1 MESAATAGYWLS
13 PQQKYVWSLQQQAA
27 AYRSVCIV
35 RLDRSISPVDM
46 ASVLNA
52 LMARHE
58 ILRTIYARQAG
69 MRYPFQVVLQHVA
82 PKIETVELSGFP
94 AAEQSARLAE
104 LFEKEKVPCS
114 GPEQGPVV
122 AAKIVLLGSNC
133 AAVLLS
139 IPAIAAD
146 RQSLEIV
153 LQDLTLLATGAKTEV
168 ESEPVRYIQF
178 AQWQNDLVPENDEN
192 AADGLAFWKE
202 HAGDAL
208 PLAVPHERKT
218 GGQFRPA
225 GISVDVEP
233 RTLRQIESLVDALNA
248 SSAEVLLAAW
258 QSLLWRVTG
267 QTSYKVGVVFD
278 GREYEELHNAVGV
291 IAKTIPINAQFDADF
306 RFRELVEQIHT
317 ALWEAAAWQEYFTP
331 GSGFGVEAP
340 VVFEYAREKQSGGNQ
355 RVFIA
360 NDPYKLK
367 LTAVERSSGLSLE
380 FNFDSSRFDR
390 TFIERVAGYFL
401 RLLAAAVS
409 EPDWH
414 VNRLPLLD
422 DTEKHMLL
430 YAWNNTEA
438 DYPREKCFH
447 ELFEAQVS
455 DTPDRLAL
463 RFRENALTYAEL
475 NEQANQMAHFL
486 RASGVGPDSLVG
498 ICIQRSIG
506 MMVALLAILKA
517 GAAYVPLN
525 PDNPKLR
532 LSHQLSGAGTL
543 ITESRLLANLP
554 EFSGKTICFDRD
566 VGLWSEQP
574 RENPTRNITS
584 ESLAYVIYTSGSTG
598 VPKGVAVRHRNLVNY
613 SYFITELLRLR
624 DFPEGLNFGTVSTIG
639 ADLGNT
645 CIFPALISGGCV
657 YVVSYDDSMDPK
669 RLAQYVDRYP
679 IDVLK
684 IVPSHLQA
692 LLQSTN
698 ASALLPRKF
707 LILGGE
713 KLTPKLVETIQS
725 LGGSCEILN
734 HYGPTETTVGSLT
747 LRLADYDSQKSTAA
761 SIPLGRPIANTQ
773 VYILDA
779 WMQPLP
785 AGAIGELYIAGD
797 GVTTGYVNQPER
809 TAERFVENP
818 FVNDSTARM
827 YRTGDLA
834 RYLPDGNVEFLGRS
848 DDQVKIRG
856 FRIELGE
863 IESILAQEPGI
874 KQAVVVAKD
883 DVRGDKRLVAYVVSE
898 QAQHRTVDR
907 LRTKLK
913 ERLPDYMIPSAIIWL
928 AKIPLSANGKV
939 DRQLLPDPEAV
950 ETKTYAA
957 PKTPTEETV
966 AKIWSDVLGRDHVST
981 DDNFFE
987 LGGHSLLATQVISRI
1002 REHFRVELPIRA
1014 LFESPTICGLA
1025 EVLEKSAKSL
1035 PQAQER
1041 AILRVSRDA
1050 YRAPRS

>member
-1 MESAATAGYWLS
+1 
-13 PQQKYVWSLQQQAA
+13 
-27 AYRSVCIV
+27 
-35 RLDRSISPVDM
+35 
-46 ASVLNA
+46 
-52 LMARHE
+52 
-58 ILRTIYARQAG
+58 
-69 MRYPFQVVLQHVA
+69 
-82 PKIETVELSGFP
+82 
-94 AAEQSARLAE
+94 
-104 LFEKEKVPCS
+104 
-114 GPEQGPVV
+114 
-122 AAKIVLLGSNC
+122 
-133 AAVLLS
+133 
-139 IPAIAAD
+139 
-146 RQSLEIV
+146 
-153 LQDLTLLATGAKTEV
+153 
-168 ESEPVRYIQF
+168 
-178 AQWQNDLVPENDEN
+178 
-192 AADGLAFWKE
+192 
-202 HAGDAL
+202 
-208 PLAVPHERKT
+208 
-218 GGQFRPA
+218 
-225 GISVDVEP
+225 
-233 RTLRQIESLVDALNA
+233 
-248 SSAEVLLAAW
+248 
-258 QSLLWRVTG
+258 
-267 QTSYKVGVVFD
+267 
-278 GREYEELHNAVGV
+278 
-291 IAKTIPINAQFDADF
+291 
-306 RFRELVEQIHT
+306 
-317 ALWEAAAWQEYFTP
+317 
-331 GSGFGVEAP
+331 
-340 VVFEYAREKQSGGNQ
+340 
-355 RVFIA
+355 
-360 NDPYKLK
+360 
-367 LTAVERSSGLSLE
+367 
-380 FNFDSSRFDR
+380 
-390 TFIERVAGYFL
+390 
-401 RLLAAAVS
+401 
-409 EPDWH
+409 
-414 VNRLPLLD
+414 
-422 DTEKHMLL
+422 
-430 YAWNNTEA
+430 
-438 DYPREKCFH
+438 
-447 ELFEAQVS
+447 
-455 DTPDRLAL
+455 
-463 RFRENALTYAEL
+463 
-475 NEQANQMAHFL
+475 
-486 RASGVGPDSLVG
+486 
-498 ICIQRSIG
+498 
-506 MMVALLAILKA
+506 
-517 GAAYVPLN
+517 
-525 PDNPKLR
+525 
-532 LSHQLSGAGTL
+532 
-543 ITESRLLANLP
+543 
-554 EFSGKTICFDRD
+554 
-566 VGLWSEQP
+566 
-574 RENPTRNITS
+574 
-584 ESLAYVIYTSGSTG
+584 
-598 VPKGVAVRHRNLVNY
+598 
-613 SYFITELLRLR
+613 
-624 DFPEGLNFGTVSTIG
+624 
-639 ADLGNT
+639 
-645 CIFPALISGGCV
+645 
-657 YVVSYDDSMDPK
+657 
-669 RLAQYVDRYP
+669 
-679 IDVLK
+679 
-684 IVPSHLQA
+684 
-692 LLQSTN
+692 LQSTN